1 MADELCLPHP
11 SAPPCPQA
19 VLPEFAE
26 EAKTGGL
33 ASTYHPVPFFLGEIS
48 LLSSFDG
55 RYELATPSSNPYSKE
70 NLNKNTPRTIHL
82 ENPKGTKTPI

>member
-1 MADELCLPHP
+1 MSSACHTLQLLPALKR
-11 SAPPCPQA
+11 SSQNSRRRQKLEGWRPPTI
-19 VLPEFAE
+19 L
-26 EAKTGGL
+26 
-33 ASTYHPVPFFLGEIS
+33 SPFFGEIS

-70 NLNKNTPRTIHL
+70 NLNKNTPRAIHL